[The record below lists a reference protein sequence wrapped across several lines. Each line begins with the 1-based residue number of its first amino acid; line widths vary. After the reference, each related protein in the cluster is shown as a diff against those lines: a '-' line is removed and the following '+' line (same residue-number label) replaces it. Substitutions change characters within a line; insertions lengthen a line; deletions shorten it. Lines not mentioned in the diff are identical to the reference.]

1 MSALILVFGF
11 LSLVV
16 ILGALAEDDVDELA
30 RRDRERLP

>member
-1 MSALILVFGF
+1 MSVLVVLFGF

>member
-1 MSALILVFGF
+1 MSAIVLVLGF

-16 ILGALAEDDVDELA
+16 ILGSLAEDDVDELA